1 MGQSPSTRSVLIV
14 DDDGRIRDLLCDL
27 FEGEGYN
34 VTKAAD
40 GLQAWEQLTSSD
52 LPLIVVLDEVLPGM
66 RGLDLLERVAAD
78 TRLAHRHRYLLLTAT
93 AHHLRARHL
102 PLPVPIIPKPC
113 DLEALLALVAHT
125 AEHLQS

>member
-1 MGQSPSTRSVLIV
+1 MGQSPPPRSALIV

-27 FEGEGYN
+27 FAGEGYN
-34 VTKAAD
+34 VTEAAD
-40 GLQAWEQLTSSD
+40 GLQAWERLTSSD

-93 AHHLRARHL
+93 AHHLRTRQL
-102 PLPVPIIPKPC
+102 PLPIPIIPKPC

-125 AEHLQS
+125 AEQLQS